1 MRHSL
6 ISTLACS
13 LLPLAAAVLGGCG
26 REVPTPAPMGTFT
39 LHLNNGTFGPG
50 PAGPVFRTLVLGSG
64 SYTNAN
70 GDDYRVST
78 FRYYVSNMELL
89 RADNSV
95 CTLPKAYYLIDQATP
110 ATQELAITGVPVGDY
125 TAIRFVVGVDS
136 ARSKAGNFTEAALN
150 ANSGMLWTMNGVNEF
165 INLSLT
171 GYSSKSPSTGLTFH
185 IAGYQHATT
194 NTIRTVTLPFP
205 AAGASLLVRPDYAP
219 KIYLN
224 ADINKLFDGLHTIKF
239 ADTYNVMGGAPAVR
253 IADNLAAGMF
263 SVSRIQ
269 AN

>member
-1 MRHSL
+1 MRLS
-6 ISTLACS
+6 
-13 LLPLAAAVLGGCG
+13 
-26 REVPTPAPMGTFT
+26 
-39 LHLNNGTFGPG
+39 NGTFGPG
-50 PAGPVFRTLVLGSG
+50 PAGPVFRPLVLGSG
-64 SYTNAN
+64 TYTNAN

-78 FRYYVSNMELL
+78 LRYYVSNVKLL

-110 ATQELAITGVPVGDY
+110 ATQELAISGVPVGDY
-125 TAIRFVVGVDS
+125 TALSFVVGVDS
-136 ARSKAGNFTEAALN
+136 ARSKAGNFTEPVLN
-150 ANSGMLWTMNGVNEF
+150 ANSGMLWTMNGVDEF

-171 GYSSKSPSTGLTFH
+171 GYSAKSPSTGLTFH

-205 AAGASLLVRPDYAP
+205 TAGSPLLVRPDRTP
-219 KIYLN
+219 TVHLT
-224 ADINKLFDGLHTIKF
+224 ADINKLFSGPHTIKF